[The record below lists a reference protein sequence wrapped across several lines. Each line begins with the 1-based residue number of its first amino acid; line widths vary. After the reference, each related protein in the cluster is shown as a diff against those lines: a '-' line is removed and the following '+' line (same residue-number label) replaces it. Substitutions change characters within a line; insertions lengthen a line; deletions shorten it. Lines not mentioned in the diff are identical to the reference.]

1 MRLSMDSRREVIIKA
16 ASEYRRS
23 PKKDKSRVLDTI
35 TDVAGYNRD
44 YASHLL
50 SLFEKRVYLEGRNGV
65 RYILEP
71 DRSNK
76 QIKRNR
82 ERRYDNDVAG
92 IVATL
97 WKMMD
102 YICGKRLAAAIP
114 WLVPKLEAS
123 GDLSL
128 SDERHGKLISVSAA
142 TIDRILSDRKRKR
155 RIRIYPRRDGRSL
168 GMDRSESCQEQGK
181 DLDS

>member
-1 MRLSMDSRREVIIKA
+1 MDGGKEEGKVRLSMDSRREVIIKA

-82 ERRYDNDVAG
+82 ERRYDNDVL
-92 IVATL
+92 TRSSQL
-97 WKMMD
+97 
-102 YICGKRLAAAIP
+102 C
-114 WLVPKLEAS
+114 
-123 GDLSL
+123 LSPPP
-128 SDERHGKLISVSAA
+128 S
-142 TIDRILSDRKRKR
+142 
-155 RIRIYPRRDGRSL
+155 
-168 GMDRSESCQEQGK
+168 
-181 DLDS
+181 